1 MGRYHPNVA
10 TGLNNLAGLLRVTNR
25 RADAEP
31 LYRWALAIDEKSFGP
46 DHPNVA
52 RDLNNLA
59 LLLTETDRHAEAEPL
74 YRRALAI
81 NEKSFGPDHPDVA
94 TVRNNLTLLMSNT
107 KRNPK
112 SEQYDLQTQASQSR
126 VRDSKNLGPR
136 SGPAADDRSPRSSPS
151 YEVVKSVARSGDRF
165 TPAFRGGDDWR
176 MLPI

>member
-31 LYRWALAIDEKSFGP
+31 LYRWALAIEEKSFGP

-59 LLLTETDRHAEAEPL
+59 LLLTETEAEPL

-112 SEQYDLQTQASQSR
+112 SEQYDLQTQGFTKS
-126 VRDSKNLGPR
+126 GPR
-136 SGPAADDRSPRSSPS
+136 
-151 YEVVKSVARSGDRF
+151 
-165 TPAFRGGDDWR
+165 
-176 MLPI
+176 